1 MFFAACVLVYLTATL
16 GLSLYG
22 FNNYY
27 LLSRFRKARQ
37 RAKDEN
43 AALRAQAPNLKALP
57 PEEVP
62 RVLSQIPL
70 FNEVNVAERCIRA
83 VAAMHYPRGRHTIQ
97 VLDDS
102 IDETVEIVDRI
113 VAELRAEGHRIEV
126 LRREVR
132 TGYKAGALKEG
143 MTRDDSELLAIFD
156 GDFVPPEDF
165 LLETVPLLMT
175 DPKAGL
181 IQARWGHLNREE
193 SLLTLAQAVGIDN
206 HFIVEQT
213 ARSFSDLYMN
223 FNGTAGLWRREA
235 IEAGGGWRAD
245 TLTEDLDLSYR
256 VQMAGWRL
264 RFLPDLVVPAEIP
277 SSILGFKSQQFRW
290 AKGSIQTARIL
301 LPKVWQRAMPLR
313 QKIQC
318 SFHLTH
324 YMIHPLI
331 LMVALVALP
340 MAAML
345 DLQKLV
351 HWTVIAAGAVF
362 IGFAAFAPTAV
373 LIASQRY
380 VGRPLGRALISV
392 PALMAIGMGIAVS
405 NTKAV
410 LEAALGI
417 RSGFVR
423 TPKSGDRL
431 VKRYKVG
438 AKLLPLLEISLGVYS
453 LVALYYCFLTENYPT
468 VGFILLY
475 TLGFLGVGLASLW
488 ASVDL
493 AGFVR
498 CLKSWVQGNRCA
510 PHEVE
515 SRKEPVA
522 AAEPPSPQEVSVR

>member
-1 MFFAACVLVYLTATL
+1 MYLTATL

-27 LLSRFRKARQ
+27 LLSRFLKARK
-37 RAKDEN
+37 RAQVEN
-43 AALRAQAPNLKALP
+43 DALRAAAPDLAQLP
-57 PEEVP
+57 PDEIP
-62 RVLSQIPL
+62 QVLSQIPL

-83 VAAMHYPRGRHTIQ
+83 VAAMRYPKGRHTIQ

-102 IDETVEIVDRI
+102 LDETVGIVDRL
-113 VAELRAEGHRIEV
+113 VAELRDEGHLIEV

-143 MTRDDSELLAIFD
+143 MARDDSELLAIFD
-156 GDFVPPEDF
+156 GDFVPPADF
-165 LLETVPLLMT
+165 LEQTVPLLMA

-181 IQARWGHLNREE
+181 VQARWGHLNREQ

-206 HFIVEQT
+206 HFVVEQT
-213 ARSFSDLYMN
+213 ARSFNDLYMN

-301 LPKVWQRAMPLR
+301 LPKVWKRAMPLR

-324 YMIHPLI
+324 YLIHPLI

-392 PALMAIGMGIAVS
+392 PGLMAIGMGIAVS

-410 LEAALGI
+410 LEAAIGI
-417 RSGFVR
+417 QSGFVR
-423 TPKSGDRL
+423 TPKSGDRVL
-431 VKRYKVG
+431 KRYKVG
-438 AKLLPLLEISLGVYS
+438 AKLLPILELSLGVYS

-475 TLGFLGVGLASLW
+475 TAGFLGVGLASLW

-493 AGFVR
+493 PGFVR
-498 CLKSWVQGNRCA
+498 CLKFWAQGNRCA
-510 PHEVE
+510 PDQANERSE
-515 SRKEPVA
+515 AIP
-522 AAEPPSPQEVSVR
+522 AEPPSPQEVSAR